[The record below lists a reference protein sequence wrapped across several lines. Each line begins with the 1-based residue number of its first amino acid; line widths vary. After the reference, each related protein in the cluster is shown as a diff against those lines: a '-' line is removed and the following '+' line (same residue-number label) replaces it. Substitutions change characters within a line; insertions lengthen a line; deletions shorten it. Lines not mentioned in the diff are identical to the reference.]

1 MVGLR
6 IFFIIFILPS
16 LIVSQQQNRP
26 PEFLPGGDMKEFALP
41 EDTPEGSTVYTLKGR
56 DPEGTD
62 VTFSV
67 SGDYLSVDRN
77 SGVVSLVKPL
87 DREQIS
93 SIETIIT
100 VTDGQIFGIEPNTVP
115 IRLYIPILDVND
127 NKPEF
132 RRTPYRF
139 RVSEGVSPGATLF
152 SEITIH
158 DADAGKNAEV
168 TLSCDAEQT
177 PESCATFD
185 VREAKI
191 GEGNYMGVI
200 SLRKPLDY
208 EKKTKYLLKLKAE
221 DGGALMSR
229 TSVEINVD
237 DIQDQPPVLLNAPY
251 SASVIEGSKP
261 GLRILDILARDGDL
275 GHPQTLK
282 LSLEGDDSGY
292 FALENIRNSEDETV
306 NATLVTSSVTLDR
319 EDPIIV
325 QNGGIYSFHIRADEL
340 SGRRESTRSKVV
352 IVVTD
357 QDDQKPFFNLAKA
370 YVEVSENIA
379 NGTPLPGLNL
389 IVSDEDVGE
398 NARFSLHLEGD
409 HMTEKIREVFEVF
422 PKEAVGRTPVI
433 IKVKN
438 GTALDFEDPLA
449 NKFLF
454 KVVVSQNSEEI
465 SSSSVYVNVTD
476 ANDNAPMFPFPSY
489 RFSVEED
496 AKAHTSIASV
506 TANDSDSG
514 SFGDVTYSIKGFG
527 SEKFLVN
534 STSGAISVAPCGI
547 RAACLDFEHQ
557 NLYSLTLSGTDGGGR
572 VTSVNVFIDVLDVN
586 DNPPSFDR
594 VEYRRTVDEG
604 ASYFDPPLVVKASDV
619 DGKEQGGGVVTY
631 AIRQGNTD
639 DRAFVI
645 DSDTGEISITRP
657 LSHLDTP
664 SSIYTLTVR
673 ATDAGTPPKHS
684 DIRVLITVG
693 RDKNRPPRFSKQVYF
708 AKISE
713 NSDPGTHVVTVKAR
727 DPDGS
732 DSAIIYQMGSGGG
745 DYFLL
750 DEKTGE
756 ISVSKGA
763 VLDRDVEQNFQL
775 TVIALDGGQETQQSS
790 SALVNISLTDINNKQ
805 PAFSKKSYVG
815 HVNERSSEGEIILRV
830 EASDPDENSLL
841 SYSITEPIFAYDKTG
856 VTVKE
861 NSPYKFAD
869 AFSVNA
875 STGEIFVS
883 GRLDHNEAAVIVFG
897 ILVVD
902 LNANEDYPLQ
912 NDTSEVTIY
921 VQIFSDK
928 NPIFPPP
935 WTPLRPYLKV
945 SLKEEEP
952 IDEKLFSVAAK
963 DPVSG
968 RAVRRYEKV
977 ADSDPQNIFSLDP
990 LTGQVSLNSKLDYE
1004 ESDNKERTFDVLAIA
1019 GDRTS
1024 QATVMVE
1031 IKDVNDHNPQ
1041 FVENEYHTRLE
1052 EDVRWPKTVLQV
1064 SATDEDTGESGE
1076 VRYKLGGE
1084 DKLLFVINE
1093 TSGKIQVARGAHL
1106 DRELTPTVNLEVT
1119 AYDTP
1124 SGGVN
1129 QRKTTVIVTIE
1140 LIDVNDEVPIWSNG
1154 GHYTTV
1160 VPENTPIGTVVTQVE
1175 ASDPDLGVNGLVTYR
1190 IPESQELDGL
1200 FDINSDTGVITVK
1213 SLLNGKGRSDP
1224 YELTVRAL
1232 DQGTPQQFSEA
1243 SVTLFIGDV
1252 SINDGVPVFI
1262 RPKPNEVA
1270 TVMENSPDGTAVFQ
1284 VKAIDADSS
1293 ETANGKIVYSFL
1305 ESPAKEGP
1313 FQIDS
1318 NTGLITTRG
1327 KLDREVR
1334 EQHKVV
1340 VVAQDLGRPPQLK
1353 SRIIYINVTD
1363 ADDNDPVF
1371 VKLSGKEWMELDIEE
1386 EAAAG
1391 TIVGYVKAVDRDIGE
1406 NALIDYKIT

>member
-1 MVGLR
+1 MIGLR

-132 RRTPYRF
+132 RRTPYKF

-229 TSVEINVD
+229 TSVEIN
-237 DIQDQPPVLLNAPY
+237 
-251 SASVIEGSKP
+251 

-292 FALENIRNSEDETV
+292 FALENLRKSEDETV

-325 QNGGIYSFHIRADEL
+325 QNGGIYSFYIRAEEL

-398 NARFSLHLEGD
+398 NARFSLHLESD

-454 KVVVSQNSEEI
+454 KVVVSQNKEEI

-489 RFSVEED
+489 R
-496 AKAHTSIASV
+496 
-506 TANDSDSG
+506 
-514 SFGDVTYSIKGFG
+514 YSIKGFG

-534 STSGAISVAPCGI
+534 SSSGAISVAPCGI

-713 NSDPGTHVVTVKAR
+713 NSDPGTHVVTVKPEILMGLTQQLFIKW
-727 DPDGS
+727 DLEVE
-732 DSAIIYQMGSGGG
+732 IIFFLMRKRERLAYQKEQFWIAM
-745 DYFLL
+745 LNR
-750 DEKTGE
+750 
-756 ISVSKGA
+756 IS
-763 VLDRDVEQNFQL
+763 
-775 TVIALDGGQETQQSS
+775 VIALDGGQETQQSS

-815 HVNERSSEGEIILRV
+815 HVNERSSDGEIILRV
-830 EASDPDENSLL
+830 DASDPDENSLL

-875 STGEIFVS
+875 TTGEIFVS
-883 GRLDHNEAAVIVFG
+883 GRLDHNESCRHRFRNM
-897 ILVVD
+897 VVD
-902 LNANEDYPLQ
+902 LNANEHYPLQ

-1004 ESDNKERTFDVLAIA
+1004 ESDTKERNFDVLAIA

-1391 TIVGYVKAVDRDIGE
+1391 TIVGYVKALDRDIGE
-1406 NALIDYKIT
+1406 NALIDYKITYGKLLKQIW